1 MAMQDIASI
10 NADYFNY
17 QISSQESEPGPG
29 WDYTGLVSPLYS
41 NPSISTVD
49 LGKNICSSYHEK
61 VLKVYQEWGK
71 EEEKYLTYD
80 DTTLAIFDLSKMSD
94 YVSAW
99 KTFVPL
105 LGINSSNKWSTLAGY
120 AKHCYAFANSS
131 SENGYGPGTSG
142 VDAYDGYAF
151 LDLIKSKYSSA
162 TEEIVNA
169 MEKYNE
175 VVIHKVIGTTYSGH
189 AFGMSVFV
197 AICGQTSESEY
208 TEKDTKFTAWRDI
221 NLSYGSFYD

>member
-29 WDYTGLVSPLYS
+29 WDYAGLVSPLYS

-49 LGKNICSSYHEK
+49 LGKRICSSYHEK
-61 VLKVYQEWGK
+61 VLQVYQEWGK

-80 DTTLAIFDLSKMSD
+80 DTTLAIFDLSKMNA
-94 YVSAW
+94 YVDAW
-99 KTFVPL
+99 ETFVPL
-105 LGINSSNKWSTLAGY
+105 LGINSSSKWSTLAGY
-120 AKHCYAFANSS
+120 AKQCYAFASNN
-131 SENGYGPGTSG
+131 ENGYGPGTSQ

-151 LDLIKSKYSSA
+151 LDLIKNKYSSA
-162 TEEIVNA
+162 SKAIANA
-169 MEKYNE
+169 MDKYNE
-175 VVIHKVIGTTYSGH
+175 VVIHKVIGTTYSNH

-197 AICGQTSESEY
+197 ATYGQTSKSEY
-208 TEKDTKFTAWRDI
+208 TTKDTKFTAWRDI
-221 NLSYGSFYD
+221 NISYGSFYG